1 MDGQDYLNQ
10 ISATVRPEKKSKL
23 GSIMG
28 STIFKVITGA
38 VVAFI
43 IIAIIGSV
51 ISGGKSSN
59 KDQAISL
66 KLNIDSTLRVITKY
80 QSKVKSSILRSS
92 SASLYSVL
100 SNTNRDLTSFINE
113 TYNYNSKN
121 DDKKFLDDIAAESA
135 ELEASLFEAKING
148 VLDQVYANEMAYI
161 VSLFYNKEVTLLNAT
176 KNENLKSLLTTS
188 ANSLNNLYDQFND
201 FQN

>member
-28 STIFKVITGA
+28 STIFKVIAGA

-51 ISGGKSSN
+51 INGGKSSN

-66 KLNIDSTLRVITKY
+66 KLNIDSTLKVITKY

-113 TYNYNSKN
+113 NYNYNSKN